1 MGSIFRMLF
10 PYIIIGICI
19 VVITINSK
27 KNKDNYLV
35 EGMIIGTLVGGFIG
49 LLLKYVIKVNTDI
62 GLYIAILSMTGE
74 MCGVLIKS
82 KK

>member
-10 PYIIIGICI
+10 PYTIIGICI

-35 EGMIIGTLVGGFIG
+35 EGMIIGTVIGGFIG

-74 MCGVLIKS
+74 MCGVLIKR